1 MTDLMGWKRAVL
13 RGAATSSSRTG
24 RRAMQVRLRET
35 AILSLRPWSY
45 LANVVPHR
53 SRCSRGFVLALPGAL
68 FFLTAAAPLSA
79 QVGAT
84 LRGVVRSGMT
94 GEALSGATVEI
105 VGTAAVTRTGD
116 DGRYGI
122 LTVPMGVSVVR
133 ITHPDHVGVVERLDV
148 DEATVVLRDFE
159 MMPPSYVLE
168 EVVARVLGR
177 VDIPDR
183 EIEGHE
189 LQGNRGVR
197 EVLDGVSGVT
207 LVRTGGAVG
216 MGYYLRIRGVKSF
229 TFNRHPVV
237 FIDGVQV
244 RAEGVGGGLGALEL
258 INPGT
263 IARIEVLKGPAAGA
277 EYGPDAADGVVLIT
291 TRRGKGG

>member
-1 MTDLMGWKRAVL
+1 MGWKRPA
-13 RGAATSSSRTG
+13 SRSTAPLSPSTG
-24 RRAMQVRLRET
+24 CPSRQVRLRET
-35 AILSLRPWSY
+35 AILSLGVLLL
-45 LANVVPHR
+45 LAVP
-53 SRCSRGFVLALPGAL
+53 L
-68 FFLTAAAPLSA
+68 PLSA

-84 LRGVVRSGMT
+84 LRGVVRSGLT
-94 GEALSGATVEI
+94 GEVLSGATVEI
-105 VGTAAVTRTGD
+105 VGTGAVTRTGD
-116 DGRYGI
+116 NGRYAI
-122 LTVPMGVSVVR
+122 LTVPMGVSVIR
-133 ITHPDHVGVVERLDV
+133 ATHPDHVGVVERLEVDV
-148 DEATVVLRDFE
+148 ATVVLRDFE
-159 MMPPSYVLE
+159 LMPPSYVLQ
-168 EVVARVLGR
+168 EVVARALHR

-197 EVLDGVSGVT
+197 EVLDGVTGVT

-229 TFNRHPVV
+229 IFNRHPVV
-237 FIDGVQV
+237 FVDGVQV
-244 RAEGVGGGLGALEL
+244 RALGMGGGLGALEL
-258 INPGT
+258 INPGS